1 MLDSRLPIPKFGLPT
16 LDSRIWNP
24 DSGLPNLESRIPT
37 PERINDYGNRN
48 FRKYPSL

>member
-24 DSGLPNLESRIPT
+24 DSRLLKEQKY
-37 PERINDYGNRN
+37 YGNRN